1 MDQYN
6 NKRYLII
13 KHADDPS
20 GRDPVT
26 IITRCFWEVIGSRYR
41 LPEEIITTTTTTTTT
56 SITTKG
62 DTVID
67 DVTVDNDDDETSAS
81 TCDRAAKRCR
91 IESSVVQ
98 EAAQSRPC
106 FIPYVDTSNNNEI
119 ITRTIVKHRDIIVHT
134 TIDVKLMSDSAINPI
149 KFEEDIIMT
158 DSNEFYLAK
167 LTEVFTNLF
176 KEIIGYLYIDEANLF
191 LLNVIN
197 DMTNMMGRGT
207 VYVYAALWTLNFIYL
222 LIGDTENIEELKK
235 EIDLY
240 QDICDIMDKY
250 YAQVAAKN
258 YAQVVA
264 KKMKN

>member
-6 NKRYLII
+6 NKRYLMI
-13 KHADDPS
+13 KHVDDPS

-26 IITRCFWEVIGSRYR
+26 IITRCYWEVIGSRYR
-41 LPEEIITTTTTTTTT
+41 LPKEMITTTTS

-67 DVTVDNDDDETSAS
+67 DVTVDNDDETSAS
-81 TCDRAAKRCR
+81 TCDRAVKRSR

-98 EAAQSRPC
+98 EAVQSRHC
-106 FIPYVDTSNNNEI
+106 FIPFVDTSNNNEI
-119 ITRTIVKHRDIIVHT
+119 ITRTIVEHKGIILYT

-167 LTEVFTNLF
+167 LTEVFKNLF
-176 KEIIGYLYIDEANLF
+176 KEIIGYLYIDEADLF
-191 LLNVIN
+191 LINVIN
-197 DMTNMMGRGT
+197 DMTNMMGIGT
-207 VYVYAALWTLNFIYL
+207 VYVYAALWTLNYL
-222 LIGDTENIEELKK
+222 YLATGNTENIKELKK

-240 QDICDIMDKY
+240 QNICDIMDKY
-250 YAQVAAKN
+250 FAQVVAKN